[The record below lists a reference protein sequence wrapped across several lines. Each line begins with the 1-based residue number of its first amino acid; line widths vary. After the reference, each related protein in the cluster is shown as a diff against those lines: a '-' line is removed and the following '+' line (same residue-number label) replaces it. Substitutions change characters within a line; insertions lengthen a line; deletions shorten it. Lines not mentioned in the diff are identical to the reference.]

1 MEEQSPWL
9 YDNQPE
15 NFLAAIIDTQRLV
28 LHGAHTRLGLRS
40 AYVHLGIRFLGKRRN
55 EKKSFSRLF
64 FYPKNSRS
72 KHEMILHL
80 NMKRNINIGG
90 GQQSDVSDFPS
101 RT

>member
-55 EKKSFSRLF
+55 EKNHFLDF
-64 FYPKNSRS
+64 FFTQK
-72 KHEMILHL
+72 IL
-80 NMKRNINIGG
+80 
-90 GQQSDVSDFPS
+90 DPPS
-101 RT
+101 I